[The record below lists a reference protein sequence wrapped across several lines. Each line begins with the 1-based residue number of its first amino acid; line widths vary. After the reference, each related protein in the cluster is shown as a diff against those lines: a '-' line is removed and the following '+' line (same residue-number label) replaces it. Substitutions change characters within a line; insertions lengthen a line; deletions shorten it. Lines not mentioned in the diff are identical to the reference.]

1 MIMATLLFIMITV
14 CRNNDKAKSTRA
26 NRVWSLFVTMLFVVS
41 LFALVSMY
49 DSGNVVARQI
59 NIATSNRVKYQSMYQ
74 KEPLSLFGK
83 AYDFNRNPLD
93 NVYYRTLYNYG
104 IIGLTVL
111 ITVFSRNLYS
121 ASEKRDRSLLSILI
135 SLLAYGLSEAVII
148 KTVCVPFR
156 RIEEC
161 ERDNYVEKE
170 IAK

>member
-1 MIMATLLFIMITV
+1 MATLLFIMITV
-14 CRNNDKAKSTRA
+14 YRNSDKVKSTRA
-26 NRVWSLFVTMLFVVS
+26 NRVWSLFVTILFVVS
-41 LFALVSMY
+41 SFALVSMY

-104 IIGLTVL
+104 TIGLTVL
-111 ITVFSRNLYS
+111 ISVFSRNLYS
-121 ASEKRDRSLLSILI
+121 ASEKRNRSLLCILI
-135 SLLAYGLSEAVII
+135 ALLIYDLSEAVII
-148 KTVCVPFR
+148 KAVCVPFW
-156 RIEEC
+156 RIEDG
-161 ERDNYVEKE
+161 ERNNFVEKE